1 LVVLQANHSFQSER
15 VHYQQGDVLED
26 DCAAT
31 DKQHETTTWLME
43 IIFYLSQIIATADAK
58 TSEELTTP

>member
-1 LVVLQANHSFQSER
+1 VILQANHSSQSER
-15 VHYQQGDVLED
+15 VLYLQGDVLED
-26 DCAAT
+26 DCTAT